1 MMKKIWSLFLAV
13 LMILSFSLS
22 AFAGSDGSSS
32 QTVLRFTYENRVY
45 FDPNEGINAI
55 LSYSC
60 ENPYVVIEENPDAA
74 ERINSVLE
82 PYNASYVASDDGVAL
97 NMDRETYLLSLAED
111 HYSLRSGDGSGESLL
126 FSFSHRCSVVRCD
139 ESLLV
144 LCFTDY
150 LDDIEH
156 TDITSDTFYFDLT
169 TGNQL
174 TEAEAALR
182 PEAAGISGTGS
193 CGIFTEE
200 QFASEGFTFDGL
212 NADSFAVTDL
222 LETTGSGIPCFL
234 CVSGKAN
241 SIRLSSVV
249 RYDQWYE
256 KQQLW
261 YCSEMKNEAL
271 QLLVPQPT
279 ADTAIKL
286 TYLSGGQL
294 TEKLITADSA
304 GNILLSDPLTM
315 N

>member
-1 MMKKIWSLFLAV
+1 MMKKLWSLFFAV
-13 LMILSFSLS
+13 LLILSFSLPAS
-22 AFAGSDGSSS
+22 AGSDGSSG
-32 QTVLRFTYENRVY
+32 QTVIRFTYENQVY
-45 FDPNEGINAI
+45 FDPNEGLNAI

-60 ENPYVVIEENPDAA
+60 ENPYVVIEEKPEAA
-74 ERINSVLE
+74 EKINAVLD

-111 HYSLRSGDGSGESLL
+111 HYALRSGNGSGESFL
-126 FSFSHRCSVVRCD
+126 FSFSHRCGVVRCD

-144 LCFTDY
+144 LSFTDY

-156 TDITSDTFYFDLT
+156 TDITSDTFYFDLS
-169 TGNQL
+169 TGNRL
-174 TEAEAALR
+174 TEAEAALI
-182 PEAAGISGTGS
+182 PEAAGSSGSGN

-200 QFASEGFTFDGL
+200 QFASEHFSFDGL

-222 LETTGSGIPCFL
+222 LETGGSGIPCFL
-234 CVSGKAN
+234 CVSGEVSN
-241 SIRLSSVV
+241 VRLSSMV

-261 YCSEMKNEAL
+261 YCSGMKNEAL
-271 QLLVPQPT
+271 QLQIPQPST
-279 ADTAIKL
+279 DTAIKL

-294 TEKLITADSA
+294 REKLISADGA
-304 GNILLSDPLTM
+304 GNILLTDPLAM